1 MRILPALLAAALLA
15 ACGEKPQRLEQ
26 TSEQAAAEDQR
37 QDERRQ
43 RMLRQGESDR
53 IYQQGTLR

>member
-1 MRILPALLAAALLA
+1 MKLLLFMLFPAFLAG
-15 ACGEKPQRLEQ
+15 CGEKPQRLEQ
-26 TSEQAAAEDQR
+26 TSEQAAAQDQR

>member
-1 MRILPALLAAALLA
+1 MRFLLLVLFTVFLA
-15 ACGEKPQRLEQ
+15 GCTEKPQRLEQ
-26 TSEQAAAEDQR
+26 TSEQAAAQDQR
-37 QDERRQ
+37 HDERRQ

>member
-1 MRILPALLAAALLA
+1 MLLAAFLA
-15 ACGEKPQRLEQ
+15 GCGEKPQRLEQ
-26 TSEQAAAEDQR
+26 TSEQAAAQDQR

>member
-1 MRILPALLAAALLA
+1 VRILPALLAVALLA

-26 TSEQAAAEDQR
+26 TSEQAATEDQR

>member
-1 MRILPALLAAALLA
+1 MKLFLVMLFPAFLAG
-15 ACGEKPQRLEQ
+15 CGEKPQRLEQ
-26 TSEQAAAEDQR
+26 TSEQAAAQDQR

-43 RMLRQGESDR
+43 RILRQGESDR

>member
-1 MRILPALLAAALLA
+1 MRTLPALIALVALA

-26 TSEQAAAEDQR
+26 TSAQAAADDQR

>member
-1 MRILPALLAAALLA
+1 MRFLVPVLFALLLA
-15 ACGEKPQRLEQ
+15 GCGEKPQHLEQ
-26 TSEQAAAEDQR
+26 TSEQAAKADQ
-37 QDERRQ
+37 QHDERRQ

>member
-1 MRILPALLAAALLA
+1 VRILFVIALTALA

-26 TSEQAAAEDQR
+26 SSEQAAAQDQR

>member
-1 MRILPALLAAALLA
+1 MRFLFLMLFALLLA
-15 ACGEKPQRLEQ
+15 GCGEKPQRLEQ
-26 TSEQAAAEDQR
+26 TSEQAAAQDQR

>member
-1 MRILPALLAAALLA
+1 MRVLFFIALVALA

>member
-1 MRILPALLAAALLA
+1 MKLFLFMLLAAFLSG
-15 ACGEKPQRLEQ
+15 CGEKPQRLEQ

>member
-1 MRILPALLAAALLA
+1 VRILPALLAAALLA

>member
-1 MRILPALLAAALLA
+1 MRLLIVAALAALA

-26 TSEQAAAEDQR
+26 SSERAAASDQR
-37 QDERRQ
+37 HDERRQ
-43 RMLRQGESDR
+43 RTLRQGESDR

>member
-1 MRILPALLAAALLA
+1 MRTLPALIALAALG

-26 TSEQAAAEDQR
+26 TSARPAADDQR